1 MKLTNKKINT
11 PFLFWLQLIVPLVAA
26 VCICSLSFFPAFI
39 ETYYSTWFYLFT
51 VNCQRILLGC
61 FAISIGDIL
70 YGCLVGYII
79 FWFVTIIKRLIK
91 KPIARPNLL
100 FASLKPIKFLL
111 WVYIF
116 FNVLWGLNYNRLG
129 ITYQLQL
136 PNAEYSTEELHD
148 LSCDILEKLNDS
160 RVALG
165 DSNYQ
170 YPDNKTIYH
179 QAFNAYQNAKN
190 TFQFLNY
197 QNYSV
202 KPSLL
207 STLVSYAGYSGYY
220 NPFTGEAQ
228 LNTDLPKF
236 ITPFVACH
244 EMAHQLGYASESEAN
259 FVGYLTATHSNNS
272 LFIYSAYFD
281 VFMST
286 NGELFAKDFY
296 GAYLNLKQ
304 LNKLVKKD
312 RHIYRDYITGK
323 QNNMQPVVS
332 KLYDQYLKANQ
343 QKSGIKSYNEVVGWL
358 IAYKKKYGKI

>member
-1 MKLTNKKINT
+1 MKLADKKIDT
-11 PFLFWLQLIVPLVAA
+11 PFLFWLKLIVPFVVAIFIYA
-26 VCICSLSFFPAFI
+26 LSFFPAFI
-39 ETYYSTWFYLFT
+39 ETYYSTQFYLFIA
-51 VNCQRILLGC
+51 NCQRVLFGFVAL
-61 FAISIGDIL
+61 SIGDIL
-70 YGCLVGYII
+70 YGCLVGYFV
-79 FWFVTIIKRLIK
+79 FWFVTFIKCLLK
-91 KPIARPNLL
+91 KQITWQKLA
-100 FASLKPIKFLL
+100 FASLQSIKFLL
-111 WVYIF
+111 WAYIF
-116 FNVLWGLNYNRLG
+116 FNVLWGLNYSRLG
-129 ITYQLQL
+129 IANQLQL

-148 LSCDILEKLNDS
+148 LSCDILEKLNGS
-160 RVALG
+160 RLALG

-170 YPDNKTIYH
+170 YPDNTIIYY
-179 QAFNAYQNAKN
+179 QAFDAYQNTKN

-197 QNYSV
+197 QHYSV

-220 NPFTGEAQ
+220 NPFSGEAQ

-259 FVGYLTATHSNNS
+259 FVGYLTATHSDNP

-281 VFMST
+281 IFMSA
-286 NGELFAKDFY
+286 NGELFPKDFY
-296 GAYLNLKQ
+296 SAYLNLKQ
-304 LNKLVKKD
+304 LNSIVRKD
-312 RHIYRDYITGK
+312 RRTYKDYITGK

-343 QKSGIKSYNEVVGWL
+343 QKSGIKSYNEVIGWL